1 MKVSIGIGGA
11 ASGRK
16 RDFDEQVDYV
26 VEAEK
31 LGVDAVWSAEAW
43 GQDAI
48 SPLAYL
54 AARTSRIR
62 LGTGIMQISARVPAM
77 IAMTALTMASIS
89 NDRFILGLGASGP
102 QVVEGLQGRPFKA
115 PLTRMKETVE
125 IIKLA
130 FAGEKIEY
138 HGKYHELPLPGGQGK
153 ALRLSQPGNANI
165 PIYLATLGPHA
176 LEYTGAAADGWL
188 GTSFT
193 PEHAAAHLDYLRRG
207 AEGAGRSLADIDI
220 QVGGT
225 VAFGDDLD
233 ALVEPLKPAMAFTL
247 GAMGSATTNFYNDA
261 FKRGG
266 WEAAARE
273 VQRLW
278 IAGRASRSH
287 CQGAAGN
294 GDPGESA
301 GRHRDGAQPHPGLQ
315 GCRSHDATRRSPR
328 ARPRRETRDAR
339 ACDGL
344 GARLAGVGF
353 NHRPIGMLLQ
363 DRITPIWKRI
373 GGGCHLNRK
382 VEDLIQAAGFRLER
396 LSSGYQKF
404 APRPFSFF
412 YEGIARP
419 V

>member
-31 LGVDAVWSAEAW
+31 LGVDAVWTAEAW

-54 AARTSRIR
+54 GAKTTRIK
-62 LGTGIMQISARVPAM
+62 LGTGIMQISARAPAM
-77 IAMTALTMASIS
+77 TAMTALTMAAIT

-102 QVVEGLQGRPFKA
+102 QVVEGLHGRPFKG
-115 PLTRMKETVE
+115 PLTRMKETVD

-153 ALRLSQPGNANI
+153 ALRLSQPGNSKI
-165 PIYLATLGPHA
+165 PIYLATLGPA
-176 LEYTGAAADGWL
+176 TLEYTGAVADGWL

-193 PEHAAAHLDYLRRG
+193 PEHADAHLDYLSRG
-207 AEGAGRSLADIDI
+207 AKSAGRTLADIDI

-225 VAFGDDLD
+225 VAFGDDID
-233 ALVEPLKPAMAFTL
+233 ALVAPLKPGMAFTL
-247 GAMGSATTNFYNDA
+247 GAMGSAKTNFYNDA

-266 WEAAARE
+266 WEETGRE

-278 IAGRASRSH
+278 VNGKREEAIALVPA
-287 CQGAAGN
+287 QMVIEAN
-294 GDPGESA
+294 LLGDE
-301 GRHRDGAQPHPGLQ
+301 
-315 GCRSHDATRRSPR
+315 ATVR
-328 ARPRRETRDAR
+328 ARIRAYREAGVTTLRVAPEGKDLA
-339 ACDGL
+339 
-344 GARLAGVGF
+344 ARLTTLGRVMDIVRG
-353 NHRPIGMLLQ
+353 L
-363 DRITPIWKRI
+363 
-373 GGGCHLNRK
+373 
-382 VEDLIQAAGFRLER
+382 
-396 LSSGYQKF
+396 
-404 APRPFSFF
+404 
-412 YEGIARP
+412 
-419 V
+419 